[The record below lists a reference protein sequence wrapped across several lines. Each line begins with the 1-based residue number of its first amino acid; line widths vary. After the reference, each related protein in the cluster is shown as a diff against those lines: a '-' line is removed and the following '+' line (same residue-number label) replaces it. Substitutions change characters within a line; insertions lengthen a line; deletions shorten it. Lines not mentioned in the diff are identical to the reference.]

1 MAQMIVGLGQIII
14 SIRVCRIDGY
24 RFFQPGQSLGVIS
37 GFHDLSSF
45 FRQPQRRRALRR
57 RLGSN
62 LRNQGTIVRKRS
74 GLASWGGDCTLFVAS
89 FLRRGRFSLRSCSLI
104 LGSSAKGFGGLTGGL
119 GGGSEV

>member
-1 MAQMIVGLGQIII
+1 MSLMIVGLGQIII
-14 SIRVCRIDGY
+14 SIRVCRSDGY

-89 FLRRGRFSLRSCSLI
+89 FLRRRPLFLKI
-104 LGSSAKGFGGLTGGL
+104 LLLDFGLL
-119 GGGSEV
+119 G